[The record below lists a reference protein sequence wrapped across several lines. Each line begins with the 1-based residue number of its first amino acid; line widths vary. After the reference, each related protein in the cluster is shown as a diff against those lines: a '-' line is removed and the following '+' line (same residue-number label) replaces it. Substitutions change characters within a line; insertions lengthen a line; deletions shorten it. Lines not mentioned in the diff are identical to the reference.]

1 MNLHRPTTTHAA
13 STPKGK
19 VLDGTGTGRLTM
31 NVKSDAMWVGTKSKR
46 TNDMIATEGD
56 VTRLRLVLEGE
67 RTFAIVGGAV
77 FVPSGE
83 VGLRFDG
90 GDAETGAGVEVGA
103 GLRYT
108 IVSVTMEAQART
120 LVAHEAAGYGE
131 WGLGGAVR
139 VTPIPSGRGLTVS
152 IAPTW
157 GRTGSAAERLW
168 SAHDATALETDREFE
183 SNSQLTIDA
192 GYGFGLLDN
201 RGVLTPYVGMTL
213 GDGGNR
219 TVRTGTRTVRTG
231 TRWRLGPDVVVAL
244 EATRQ
249 TNGTGDAD
257 NEVRLRVAVRF

>member
-19 VLDGTGTGRLTM
+19 VLDGTGTGGLTM

-67 RTFAIVGGAV
+67 RRFAIVGGAV

-108 IVSVTMEAQART
+108 IGSVTMEAQART
-120 LVAHEAAGYGE
+120 LVAHEAAGYEE
-131 WGLGGAVR
+131 WGLGGAIR
-139 VTPIPSGRGLTVS
+139 VAAKPSGRGFTNPVHCPGLGAHRERRG
-152 IAPTW
+152 APVVGTRRNRSRVRLSVR
-157 GRTGSAAERLW
+157 GRQP
-168 SAHDATALETDREFE
+168 AHDR
-183 SNSQLTIDA
+183 
-192 GYGFGLLDN
+192 
-201 RGVLTPYVGMTL
+201 R
-213 GDGGNR
+213 
-219 TVRTGTRTVRTG
+219 
-231 TRWRLGPDVVVAL
+231 RL
-244 EATRQ
+244 
-249 TNGTGDAD
+249 
-257 NEVRLRVAVRF
+257 RLRVAGQPRRAHALRRHDARRWREPHSAHRHPLAVGPRCSGRTRGNATNERHRRCRQ